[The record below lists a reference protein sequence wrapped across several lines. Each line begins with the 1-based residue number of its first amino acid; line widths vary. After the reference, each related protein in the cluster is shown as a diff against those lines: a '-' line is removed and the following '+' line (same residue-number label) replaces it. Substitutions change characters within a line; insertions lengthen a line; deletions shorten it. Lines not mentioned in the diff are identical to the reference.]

1 MPLTGIRIWCDDPAT
16 ASRLPRGNH
25 TMRSINLAA
34 TAAVVIG
41 GEGVVSS
48 TAYAG
53 VAGVWWP

>member
-16 ASRLPRGNH
+16 ASRLPRGKH
-25 TMRSINLAA
+25 TMRSTNLAA
-34 TAAVVIG
+34 AAAAVIG

-53 VAGVWWP
+53 VAGVW

>member
-1 MPLTGIRIWCDDPAT
+1 MPLTGIRIWCVDPAT
-16 ASRLPRGNH
+16 ASRLPRGNR

-34 TAAVVIG
+34 TAAAVIG